1 MENVFVK
8 DYLVVRVNRKQKIK
22 QKNLEL
28 QKSSDIEDVKYQFFI
43 KFLILSK
50 RMKYKRIN
58 LDGILKN

>member
-50 RMKYKRIN
+50 RIKYKRIN

>member
-8 DYLVVRVNRKQKIK
+8 DYLVARVNRKQKIK

-28 QKSSDIEDVKYQFFI
+28 QKSLDIEDVKYQFFI

>member
-8 DYLVVRVNRKQKIK
+8 DYLVARVNRKQKIK

-50 RMKYKRIN
+50 RTKYKRIN